1 MPDWSKAIVTL
12 DTSEETKAKIEER
25 KRFANASEEERRKMA
40 DAVQREY
47 DKKLM
52 KKRFLYLILPVLTVI
67 LEALPFGA
75 VLNFANPEGEPFRQT
90 FSYFSLTP
98 FGYANFAPL
107 ITAVTTC
114 VALVLIAV
122 YAVTGKHNVSV
133 TAGIMLAIG
142 TVISL
147 MPLLY
152 GIRSYSVI
160 GLFITILLA
169 AETVLLFTTVKKEV
183 YLYRK

>member
-47 DKKLM
+47 DKKMM
-52 KKRFLYLILPVLTVI
+52 KKRFLYLILPVIAVI
-67 LEALPFGA
+67 LEVLPFGA

-98 FGYANFAPL
+98 FGYANFAPML
-107 ITAVTTC
+107 TAVTTC
-114 VALVLIAV
+114 VAIVLLLV
-122 YAVTGKHNVSV
+122 YGFSGKHNIVSTV
-133 TAGIMLAIG
+133 RIMLAIG
-142 TVISL
+142 TVISF
-147 MPLLY
+147 MPLLF
-152 GIRSYSVI
+152 GISSYSVV
-160 GLFITILLA
+160 GLFITLLLA